1 MERLVRV
8 KVIPNSDRS
17 SIEKKEDEIKVK
29 VTSPAKRGKANRE
42 LLRILQKAF
51 QTQDVQIVAGK
62 TKRIKLVRI
71 QGNPDIIDDVLKKLS
86 FDKSVL

>member
-17 SIEKKEDEIKVK
+17 SIEKKEDEIKVR

-42 LLRILQKAF
+42 LLRILQEAF
-51 QTQDVQIVAGK
+51 QTQDVQIVAGG
-62 TKRIKLVRI
+62 TKRTKLVRI

-86 FDKSVL
+86 LDNAEL